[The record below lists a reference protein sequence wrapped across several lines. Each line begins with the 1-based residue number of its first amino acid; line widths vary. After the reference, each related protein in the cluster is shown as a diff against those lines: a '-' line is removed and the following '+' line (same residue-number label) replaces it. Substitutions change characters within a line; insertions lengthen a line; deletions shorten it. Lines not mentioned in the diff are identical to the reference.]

1 VLAFPPLAVKVVE
14 VPGQKGPL
22 LPVTEL
28 GGLLPA
34 PEQHDDPL
42 ILPIVMYCLPGSGQL
57 TRLLKHPEGSPPQ
70 LPVPDV
76 LSLAPP
82 PYVMVKLV
90 MVPFKQTCT
99 SALVPLQINLPSM
112 VTLLLPLPTILCSGG
127 LADVA
132 LTVPEPVEIVTL
144 SFQEEEQK
152 AAQGPFRL
160 ISYTLKQGFVMPG
173 EKLIVTVVVV
183 EVFVQF

>member
-1 VLAFPPLAVKVVE
+1 
-14 VPGQKGPL
+14 
-22 LPVTEL
+22 
-28 GGLLPA
+28 
-34 PEQHDDPL
+34 
-42 ILPIVMYCLPGSGQL
+42 
-57 TRLLKHPEGSPPQ
+57 
-70 LPVPDV
+70 
-76 LSLAPP
+76 
-82 PYVMVKLV
+82 
-90 MVPFKQTCT
+90 
-99 SALVPLQINLPSM
+99 M

-160 ISYTLKQGFVMPG
+160 ISYTLKQGFVMAG